1 MLYKKI
7 PKELI
12 ISAQITNSSI
22 LDDTP
27 WPTFQCVNEENEHQP
42 KDTSEILF
50 IPFFHANLLLEAAK
64 SDMKL

>member
-12 ISAQITNSSI
+12 ISAQITNSLI

-27 WPTFQCVNEENEHQP
+27 WPRFHHVNQENEHQP
-42 KDTSEILF
+42 EDTSEILF

-64 SDMKL
+64 CDMKW